1 MIIELKLL
9 IELLQTDI
17 KLEEGISRKWL
28 REEEDEKEEEQ
39 KRGGDNRRAKH
50 N

>member
-28 REEEDEKEEEQ
+28 REDEEEEEEQ

>member
-28 REEEDEKEEEQ
+28 REDEEEGEEQ